1 LAGKG
6 GIRIED
12 MVVVTDRGCRVLT
25 PVSKELVEI
34 YGAMAHTAVASA
46 AGIDRLPFYPYK
58 PVTPALELL

>member
-1 LAGKG
+1 
-6 GIRIED
+6 

-25 PVSKELVEI
+25 PVSKALVEI
-34 YGAMAHTAVASA
+34 YGAVAHTAVASA